1 MKKVLLAL
9 VLVSFFFGI
18 FLLWQGKPSAKAS
31 FGYDGG
37 GKFISLSF
45 DRPVDLEKVAVNGK
59 EMEIYAK
66 KVQGYTLRYN
76 WEPDKDYTIRLVY
89 RRGGGLLRARAPRLE
104 ARLEAGARFYRASF
118 GAREVVA
125 AEVELFTLE
134 NDLVRVYLSP
144 SVVCRVTILRLP
156 LVFTSEER
164 YGEFIREL
172 EEELERIGIEVKVV
186 KKLEDAE
193 GVVVIAN
200 GAWPEG
206 LNPNL
211 SASRAIYIGA
221 PPGDV
226 LVREDGSLSL
236 GSTWEGVVEDASRV
250 ESGLNFRRS
259 AYTALEP
266 GEALAYREDGLPGV
280 FWLRNVLVF
289 SNTLDRGW
297 ETAKAAVE
305 DVVEVIV
312 SGFGE
317 GEKKKLR
324 LRKDARNITLVMSAD
339 LHGEEW
345 ALTLVSENLGAVVR
359 GELEGGMAKVQGP
372 EKVYPGEEAEFRVLI
387 PEGHRRLV
395 LKVTGGEGEMEEA
408 STKGLEARRIRA
420 RFSEPGPQLVKL
432 LDGEKV
438 VGCALVMVRS
448 IGVEVLEFERG
459 KKGRIHLKITE
470 DGEAYSGPAELRVG
484 GVPLFEGEVKEGV
497 FRYRGEVPEGE
508 AEVLI
513 HGKSYPLTLAE
524 EGFLP
529 GWMRPYHLVLL
540 LLALA
545 SATFSALIRERETR
559 WARMNLPP
567 LPRQEPV
574 YVKAG
579 EVLRVFD
586 LYNARMR
593 WEKFPLTL
601 EEVQR
606 GLYLFGISKGRY
618 PDRDS
623 VRRVLDEVMS
633 ISVPE
638 VERRVPDNL
647 CVEKAYGYYAPYQWR
662 KDCQSIE
669 HLAMIRIAYERLL
682 GLGMEVK
689 PLTLPSYGRSY
700 PDLLAVSEPQVFR
713 LAFGGAPADKG
724 IIELFVECETGKKPG
739 KEGEKLLRALREKLP
754 ALRREPLLRAPKEKE
769 KGGRRED
776 SQDSEERDSEKKKEK
791 EKEEVTPVTRAML
804 FVLSPGLYQAY
815 QRLMEKKQDPV
826 LVEAEK
832 LTMENRLF
840 FASVEDLSG

>member
-1 MKKVLLAL
+1 MKKIPLAL
-9 VLVSFFFGI
+9 VLVSFFIGI

-45 DRPVDLEKVAVNGK
+45 DRPVDLEKVAVDD
-59 EMEIYAK
+59 EEIEVYAK
-66 KVQGYTLRYN
+66 KVQDYTLRYN
-76 WEPDKDYTIRLVY
+76 WEPNKDYTIRLVY

-104 ARLEAGARFYRASF
+104 ARLEARARFYRASS
-118 GAREVVA
+118 GAQEVAA
-125 AEVELFTLE
+125 AEVELFSLE
-134 NDLVRVYLSP
+134 NDLVRAYLSP
-144 SVVCRVTILRLP
+144 SVERRVTILRLP
-156 LVFTSEER
+156 TVFTSEER
-164 YGEFIREL
+164 YGKFIREL
-172 EEELERIGIEVKVV
+172 EEELERIGIEVRVV

-193 GVVVIAN
+193 GLVVIAN
-200 GAWPEG
+200 GAWPKG

-221 PPGDV
+221 SPGDV

-236 GSTWEGVVEDASRV
+236 GRTWEGIVEGTSLVDSW
-250 ESGLNFRRS
+250 LNFHRS

-280 FWLRNVLVF
+280 FWLGNVLVF

-305 DVVEVIV
+305 DVVEAIV

-317 GEKKKLR
+317 GAKKELR
-324 LRKDARNITLVMSAD
+324 LRRDARNVTLIMSAD

-345 ALTLVSENLGAVVR
+345 TLTLVSEGIGAVVH
-359 GELEGGMAKVQGP
+359 GELEGGMAKVEGP
-372 EKVYPGEEAEFRVLI
+372 EGVYPGEEAEFRALV
-387 PEGHRRLV
+387 PGGRRRLV
-395 LKVTGGEGEMEEA
+395 LEVTGGMGEMEEA
-408 STKGLEARRIRA
+408 STKGLEARRIRTW
-420 RFSEPGPQLVKL
+420 FSEPGPQLVKL

-459 KKGRIHLKITE
+459 EKGRVYLRVTE
-470 DGEAYSGPAELRVG
+470 DGEVYSGPAELRVG
-484 GVPLFEGEVKEGV
+484 GASLFEGEVEEGV
-497 FRYRGEVPEGE
+497 LRYRGEVPEGE

-513 HGKSYPLTLAE
+513 HGKSYPLALPE
-524 EGFLP
+524 GGFLP

-540 LLALA
+540 LLAMA
-545 SATFSALIRERETR
+545 SAAFSALVREREAR

-593 WEKFPLTL
+593 WEKLPLTL

-606 GLYLFGISKGRY
+606 GLYLFGVSKGRY

-623 VRRVLDEVMS
+623 VRRALDEVMS
-633 ISVPE
+633 IFIPE
-638 VERRVPDNL
+638 VGRRVPDML
-647 CVEKAYGYYAPYQWR
+647 CVEKAYGYYAPYRWR
-662 KDCQSIE
+662 EDYQSIE

-682 GLGMEVK
+682 GLGMEVR
-689 PLTLPSYGRSY
+689 PLTLPSHGRSY
-700 PDLLAVSEPQVFR
+700 PDLLAVSEPQVFS

-754 ALRREPLLRAPKEKE
+754 ALHRQPLLRAPKEKE
-769 KGGRRED
+769 KGGRED
-776 SQDSEERDSEKKKEK
+776 PQDSEERDSEKKKEK
-791 EKEEVTPVTRAML
+791 EEVTQVARAML
-804 FVLSPGLYQAY
+804 FVLSPGLYQAC
-815 QRLMEKKQDPV
+815 QRLMEDRQDPI
-826 LVEAEK
+826 LLEAERLAREK
-832 LTMENRLF
+832 RLF
-840 FASVEDLSG
+840 FANVEDLLG